1 MEINVSYLDAAY
13 RNEEIEIEARVLPIV
28 KVVGVVNVELR
39 KKEIGNIIGQGWHTK
54 YLAISSK
61 M

>member
-39 KKEIGNIIGQGWHTK
+39 KKEIGNIIGQG
-54 YLAISSK
+54 
-61 M
+61 